1 MEEFNKIIKD
11 FIHDLLTTFP
21 EIELTTELSNIHHNT
36 SSDEDFKT
44 IFDYIKQHYT
54 SLFFDILYQNE
65 DIFKQ
70 ELFLL
75 PNIDFSLLWKDNIS
89 DKTRAI
95 IWKYIQLL
103 SVCVVYDTKDGNE
116 FGNISEILKS
126 INQDDLKT
134 KLDDLFGNMDDFMKD
149 SENPESKPN
158 AEAFHSHLNG
168 LLDGKLG
175 ALAKEIVDETSDDFK
190 EVLNINE
197 NMDMKDI
204 FNQVTKNPGKLMGLA
219 NKINSKIETKLKSG
233 DMKESEIMEE
243 AKELLQKMENLPGM
257 DKIGQLLKKFGGK
270 MDMKGM
276 QNKMNQNINQAK
288 MKERMKT
295 KLEKKQAE
303 MKTQVTE
310 STVEKSV
317 DELYE
322 SIFSTGEVVE
332 KTPKKNTESIKK
344 NKKGKNKK

>member
-11 FIHDLLTTFP
+11 FIRDLLNTFP
-21 EIELTTELSNIHHNT
+21 ELESKLTIELSNIHHDS

-44 IFDYIKQHYT
+44 IYQYIKEHYT
-54 SLFFDILYQNE
+54 TLFFDILYQNVE
-65 DIFKQ
+65 IFNK
-70 ELFLL
+70 EIFLL
-75 PNIDFSLLWKDNIS
+75 PNIDFSLLWTENIS

-103 SVCVVYDTKDGNE
+103 SICVVYDTKDGNE
-116 FGNISEILKS
+116 FGNISELLKS
-126 INQDDLKT
+126 MNQDDLKS
-134 KLDDLFGNMDDFMKD
+134 KLDDLFGNMDEFMKD
-149 SENPESKPN
+149 SETKPN
-158 AEAFHSHLNG
+158 AEDFHSHLNG

-175 ALAKEIVDETSDDFK
+175 SLAKEIVDETSDDFK

-204 FNQVTKNPGKLMGLA
+204 FNQVTKNPTKLMGLA
-219 NKINSKIETKLKSG
+219 NKINSKIETKLKNG

-243 AKELLQKMENLPGM
+243 AKELLQKMENIPGM

-288 MKERMKT
+288 TKERMQN
-295 KLEKKQAE
+295 KLQKKQSE
-303 MKTQVTE
+303 VKPDIKDIPIQ
-310 STVEKSV
+310 KSV

-332 KTPKKNTESIKK
+332 KTLKKNITENKK
-344 NKKGKNKK
+344 KIKKGKNKK

>member
-11 FIHDLLTTFP
+11 FIYDLLNTFP
-21 EIELTTELSNIHHNT
+21 EIEEKLTIELSNIHKNT

-44 IFDYIKQHYT
+44 IYQYIKEHYT
-54 SLFFDILYQNE
+54 PLFFDILYQNVDMFE
-65 DIFKQ
+65 KEIY
-70 ELFLL
+70 LL
-75 PNIDFSLLWKDNIS
+75 PNIDFSPLWKDNIS

-95 IWKYIQLL
+95 IWKYVQLL

-116 FGNISEILKS
+116 FGNISELLNS
-126 INQDDLKT
+126 INQDDLKS
-134 KLDDLFGNMDDFMKD
+134 KLDDLFGNMGDFMKD
-149 SENPESKPN
+149 SETKPN
-158 AEAFHSHLNG
+158 VEDFHSHLNG
-168 LLDGKLG
+168 LLNGKLG
-175 ALAKEIVDETSDDFK
+175 SLAKEIVDETSNDFK

-219 NKINSKIETKLKSG
+219 NKINSKIETKLKNG

-243 AKELLQKMENLPGM
+243 AKELLQKMENIPGM
-257 DKIGQLLKKFGGK
+257 NKISEMLKKFGGK

-276 QNKMNQNINQAK
+276 QNKMKQNINQAK
-288 MKERMKT
+288 MKERMQN
-295 KLEKKQAE
+295 KLQKKQ
-303 MKTQVTE
+303 TE
-310 STVEKSV
+310 TKSETTETPIEKSI

-332 KTPKKNTESIKK
+332 KTPKKNTTENKK
-344 NKKGKNKK
+344 KMKKGKNKK

>member
-1 MEEFNKIIKD
+1 MEEFNKIIQD

-21 EIELTTELSNIHHNT
+21 ELESKLTPELLNIHHDT

-44 IFDYIKQHYT
+44 IYQYIKEHYT
-54 SLFFDILYQNE
+54 SLFFDILYQNA
-65 DIFKQ
+65 DIFNQ
-70 ELFLL
+70 SLFLL

-89 DKTRAI
+89 EKTRGI

-103 SVCVVYDTKDGNE
+103 SVCVVYDTKDGND

-126 INQDDLKT
+126 INQDDLKS
-134 KLDDLFGNMDDFMKD
+134 KLNDLFGNMDDFMKD
-149 SENPESKPN
+149 SETKPN
-158 AEAFHSHLNG
+158 AEEFHSHLNG

-204 FNQVTKNPGKLMGLA
+204 FNQVTKNPSKLMGLA

-288 MKERMKT
+288 MKERMQH
-295 KLEKKQAE
+295 KLQKKQAE
-303 MKTQVTE
+303 VKPEMKNTPI
-310 STVEKSV
+310 EKSV

>member
-11 FIHDLLTTFP
+11 FIHDILTTFP
-21 EIELTTELSNIHHNT
+21 EIESKLTIELLNIHHDT

-44 IFDYIKQHYT
+44 IYQYIKQHYT
-54 SLFFDILYQNE
+54 CIFFDILYQNS
-65 DIFKQ
+65 DIFNK

-89 DKTRAI
+89 DKTRGI

-126 INQDDLKT
+126 INQDDLKS
-134 KLDDLFGNMDDFMKD
+134 KLNDLFGNMDDFMKD
-149 SENPESKPN
+149 SESKPN
-158 AEAFHSHLNG
+158 AEDFHSHLNG

-190 EVLNINE
+190 EALNINE

-204 FNQVTKNPGKLMGLA
+204 FNQVTKNPTKLMGLA

-243 AKELLQKMENLPGM
+243 AKELLQKMEKLPGM

-288 MKERMKT
+288 MKERMQN
-295 KLEKKQAE
+295 KLNKKQSE
-303 MKTQVTE
+303 MKPEVKETPI
-310 STVEKSV
+310 EKSI

-332 KTPKKNTESIKK
+332 KTPKKNTDSIKK